1 MVPHQWIA
9 ARELTGRRLLLAW
22 GVCRSFIRNKLLF
35 MSVLKKKKNTN
46 PSRGPFHFR
55 APSRMVWRTIRSMMQ
70 HKSARC
76 QAALERLKVLLL
88 PAPFTSCRACLC
100 LSGVHSRGAPTHL
113 GLPNTG
119 ISRMK
124 RRATRGATGRCREM
138 GLVWCSGRGCECAA
152 PTRAR
157 REGVR
162 ERETQVLSS
171 DTLQC
176 QKRPTAVSKETY
188 CRRKSYRLIP
198 SLPTNFPTPIPL
210 PSLPI
215 LSSRAVEQVFEGC
228 PPPFDKKKR
237 MVIPEALRVTR
248 LRPGRRYTNLGRMA
262 SEVLTIL

>member
-100 LSGVHSRGAPTHL
+100 LSGVDSRGSAHTL
-113 GLPNTG
+113 
-119 ISRMK
+119 
-124 RRATRGATGRCREM
+124 GATKHWNIEN
-138 GLVWCSGRGCECAA
+138 EK
-152 PTRAR
+152 AR
-157 REGVR
+157 YQGGNRKMPRNGAGV
-162 ERETQVLSS
+162 VLG
-171 DTLQC
+171 
-176 QKRPTAVSKETY
+176 PWV
-188 CRRKSYRLIP
+188 
-198 SLPTNFPTPIPL
+198 
-210 PSLPI
+210 
-215 LSSRAVEQVFEGC
+215 
-228 PPPFDKKKR
+228 
-237 MVIPEALRVTR
+237 
-248 LRPGRRYTNLGRMA
+248 
-262 SEVLTIL
+262 